1 MKYKKVF
8 RMDFEFKSKRS
19 PIYGTNGMVA
29 SSQPLATAA
38 GIEILRKGGN
48 AASAA
53 IAVAAALNVTEPTS
67 TGLGGDVFVLYY
79 SKETSQVYALN
90 GSGRAPFDLSLEK
103 LEKEGFK
110 ELPPYH
116 PYTITVPGA
125 CDAWFTLN
133 ERFGNLQ
140 MDQILSPAIQLA
152 ENGYPVAPITSYFWQ
167 SAAKRQLKTGL
178 NGDQLLIEGNGPK
191 PGQIFRNI
199 GLSRTFKKLAE
210 NGKNEYYNGEIAS
223 AIVDVISKAGGCL
236 SLMDLESHHSDWV
249 DPISVDFQ
257 NARIWECP
265 PNGQGLAAL
274 IGINILKQLDLES
287 ASKSSPLRYHFQIE
301 AMRLAFSDAW
311 AFISDPEFY
320 SIPLEW
326 LLSEDYARQRSK
338 HINPVRSNKEI
349 QHGTPPSTSDTVYFC
364 VVDQMGNACS
374 FINSNYMGFGTGIVP
389 SGFGFS
395 LQNRGHNFSLQKGHP
410 NQLEAHKRPYH
421 TIIPAMATDP
431 NDNQLFGPFGV
442 MGGFMQPQGHLQVA
456 CNLFLDQMDPQ
467 TALDLPRFCIL
478 PESSSHEIALEE
490 GIPIKTMSALAEMG
504 HVIKPVSGM
513 NRALFG
519 RGQVILRDKEGIL
532 AAGSDPRAD
541 GCAMTFI
548 SA

>member
-1 MKYKKVF
+1 
-8 RMDFEFKSKRS
+8 
-19 PIYGTNGMVA
+19 
-29 SSQPLATAA
+29 
-38 GIEILRKGGN
+38 
-48 AASAA
+48 
-53 IAVAAALNVTEPTS
+53 
-67 TGLGGDVFVLYY
+67 
-79 SKETSQVYALN
+79 
-90 GSGRAPFDLSLEK
+90 
-103 LEKEGFK
+103 
-110 ELPPYH
+110 
-116 PYTITVPGA
+116 
-125 CDAWFTLN
+125 
-133 ERFGNLQ
+133 
-140 MDQILSPAIQLA
+140 
-152 ENGYPVAPITSYFWQ
+152 
-167 SAAKRQLKTGL
+167 
-178 NGDQLLIEGNGPK
+178 
-191 PGQIFRNI
+191 
-199 GLSRTFKKLAE
+199 
-210 NGKNEYYNGEIAS
+210 
-223 AIVDVISKAGGCL
+223 
-236 SLMDLESHHSDWV
+236 MDLESHHSDWV

-265 PNGQGLAAL
+265 PNGQGLAAM

-287 ASKSSPLRYHFQIE
+287 ASKDSPLRYHFQIE

-338 HINPVRSNKEI
+338 LINPARSNKEI

-431 NDNQLFGPFGV
+431 NSNQLVGPFGV

-456 CNLFLDQMDPQ
+456 FNLFLDQMDPQ

-478 PESSSHEIALEE
+478 PESSSSEIALEE
-490 GIPIKTMSALAEMG
+490 GIPIKTMSTLAEMG

-548 SA
+548 ST

>member
-1 MKYKKVF
+1 
-8 RMDFEFKSKRS
+8 MDFDFKSKRS
-19 PIYGTNGMVA
+19 TVYGTNGMVA

-38 GIEILRKGGN
+38 GVEILRKGGN
-48 AASAA
+48 AASAS

-67 TGLGGDVFVLYY
+67 TGIGGDVFVLFY
-79 SKETSQVYALN
+79 SQETSQVYALN

-133 ERFGNLQ
+133 EQFGNLQ

-152 ENGYPVAPITSYFWQ
+152 ENGFPVAPITSHFWQ
-167 SAAKRQLKTGL
+167 SAATRQLKTGL
-178 NGDQLLIEGNGPK
+178 NGDQLLIKGSGPK
-191 PGQIFRNI
+191 PGQIFRNN
-199 GLSRTFKKLAE
+199 GLARTFKSLAE
-210 NGKNEYYNGEIAS
+210 NGKNEFYNGEIAS
-223 AIVDVISKAGGCL
+223 SIVDVISKAGGCL
-236 SLMDLESHHSDWV
+236 SLKDLESHHSDWV
-249 DPISVDFQ
+249 EPISVDFQ
-257 NARIWECP
+257 NTRIWECP

-326 LLSEDYARQRSK
+326 LLSEDYAQQRSK
-338 HINPVRSNKEI
+338 LINPARSNKEI

-410 NQLEAHKRPYH
+410 NQLEPHKRPYH
-421 TIIPAMATDP
+421 TIIPVMATDP
-431 NDNQLFGPFGV
+431 NSNQLIGPFGV

-467 TALDLPRFCIL
+467 ASLDLPRFCIL
-478 PESSSHEIALEE
+478 PESSSNEIALEE
-490 GIPIKTMSALAEMG
+490 GIPIKTMSTLAEMG

-519 RGQVILRDKEGIL
+519 RGQVILRDTEGIL

-548 SA
+548 ST

>member
-1 MKYKKVF
+1 
-8 RMDFEFKSKRS
+8 MDFEFKSKRS
-19 PIYGTNGMVA
+19 PVFGTNGMVA

-38 GIEILRKGGN
+38 GVDILRKGGN

-53 IAVAAALNVTEPTS
+53 VAVAAALNVTEPTS
-67 TGLGGDVFVLYY
+67 TGIGGDVFILYY
-79 SKETSQVYALN
+79 SQETSQVYALN
-90 GSGRAPFDLSLEK
+90 GSGRAPFNLSLEK
-103 LEKEGFK
+103 LENEGFQ

-140 MDQILSPAIQLA
+140 MDQILSPAIYLA
-152 ENGYPVAPITSYFWQ
+152 ENGYPVAPITSHFWQ

-178 NGDQLLIEGNGPK
+178 NGDQLLIEGSGPK
-191 PGQIFRNI
+191 PGQIFKNI
-199 GLSRTFKKLAE
+199 GLARTFKRLAK
-210 NGKNEYYNGEIAS
+210 NGKNEFYTGEIAS
-223 AIVDVISKAGGCL
+223 AIVDVISTTGGCL
-236 SLMDLESHHSDWV
+236 SLKDLESHQSDWV
-249 DPISVDFQ
+249 EPISVDFR
-257 NARIWECP
+257 NTRIWECP

-274 IGINILKQLDLES
+274 IGLNILKQLDLDS
-287 ASKSSPLRYHFQIE
+287 APKSSPLRYHFQIE
-301 AMRLAFSDAW
+301 AMHLAFSDAW

-320 SIPLEW
+320 SIPLQW

-338 HINPVRSNKEI
+338 LINPARSNKEI
-349 QHGTPPSTSDTVYFC
+349 HHGTPPSTSDTVYFC
-364 VVDQMGNACS
+364 VVDQTGNACS

-395 LQNRGHNFSLQKGHP
+395 LQNRGHNFSLLRGHP
-410 NQLEAHKRPYH
+410 NQLEPHKRPYH

-431 NDNQLFGPFGV
+431 NGSQLIGPFGV

-490 GIPIKTMSALAEMG
+490 GIPIKTMSTLAEMG
-504 HVIKPVSGM
+504 HVVKPVTGM

-548 SA
+548 ST

>member
-1 MKYKKVF
+1 
-8 RMDFEFKSKRS
+8 MDFEFKSKRS
-19 PIYGTNGMVA
+19 AVYGTNGMVA

-38 GIEILRKGGN
+38 GVEILRKGGN

-79 SKETSQVYALN
+79 SQETNQVYALN

-103 LEKEGFK
+103 LEKEGFQ

-125 CDAWFTLN
+125 CDAWFTVN

-140 MDQILSPAIQLA
+140 MDQILSPAIQIA
-152 ENGYPVAPITSYFWQ
+152 ENGFPVAPITSHFWQ

-178 NGDQLLIEGNGPK
+178 NGDQLLIAGSGPK
-191 PGQIFRNI
+191 QGQIFKNI
-199 GLSRTFKKLAE
+199 GLAKTFKLLAE
-210 NGKNEYYNGEIAS
+210 NGKNEFYKGEIAH

-236 SLMDLESHHSDWV
+236 GIKDLESHHSDWV

-257 NARIWECP
+257 NTRIWECP

-274 IGINILKQLDLES
+274 IGLNILNQLDLDS
-287 ASKSSPLRYHFQIE
+287 ASESSPLRYHFQIE

-311 AFISDPEFY
+311 AFISDPDFY

-326 LLSEDYARQRSK
+326 LLSEDYAQQRSK
-338 HINPVRSNKEI
+338 LINPVRSNKEI

-410 NQLEAHKRPYH
+410 NQLEPHKRPYH

-431 NDNQLFGPFGV
+431 YSNQLIGPFGV

-456 CNLFLDQMDPQ
+456 CNLFLDQLDPQ

-478 PESSSHEIALEE
+478 PESSTQEIALEE
-490 GIPIKTMSALAEMG
+490 GIPIKTMSTLAEMG

-519 RGQVILRDKEGIL
+519 RGQVILRDEEGIL

-548 SA
+548 ST

>member
-1 MKYKKVF
+1 
-8 RMDFEFKSKRS
+8 MDFDFKSKRS
-19 PIYGTNGMVA
+19 TVYGTNGMVA

-38 GIEILRKGGN
+38 GVEILRKGGN
-48 AASAA
+48 AASASV
-53 IAVAAALNVTEPTS
+53 AVAAALNVTEPTS
-67 TGLGGDVFVLYY
+67 TGIGGDVFVLFY
-79 SKETSQVYALN
+79 SQETSQVYALN

-152 ENGYPVAPITSYFWQ
+152 ENGFPVAPITSHFWQ
-167 SAAKRQLKTGL
+167 SAATRQLKTGL
-178 NGDQLLIEGNGPK
+178 NGDQLLIKGSGPK
-191 PGQIFRNI
+191 PGQIFRNN
-199 GLSRTFKKLAE
+199 GLARTFKRLAE
-210 NGKNEYYNGEIAS
+210 NGKNEFYNGEIAS
-223 AIVDVISKAGGCL
+223 AIVDVISKTGGCL
-236 SLMDLESHHSDWV
+236 SLKDLESHHSDWV
-249 DPISVDFQ
+249 EPISVDFQ
-257 NARIWECP
+257 NTRIWECP

-287 ASKSSPLRYHFQIE
+287 ASKSSPLRYHLQIE

-326 LLSEDYARQRSK
+326 LLSEDYAQQRSK
-338 HINPVRSNKEI
+338 RINPARSNKEI
-349 QHGTPPSTSDTVYFC
+349 HHGSPPSTSDTVYFC

-410 NQLEAHKRPYH
+410 NQLEPHKRPYH

-431 NDNQLFGPFGV
+431 NSNQLIGPFGV

-467 TALDLPRFCIL
+467 ATLDLPRFCIL
-478 PESSSHEIALEE
+478 PESSSNEIALEE
-490 GIPIKTMSALAEMG
+490 GIPIKTMSTLAEMG

-519 RGQVILRDKEGIL
+519 RGQVILRDTEGIL

-548 SA
+548 ST

>member
-1 MKYKKVF
+1 
-8 RMDFEFKSKRS
+8 MDFEFKSKRS
-19 PIYGTNGMVA
+19 AVYGTNGMVA

-38 GIEILRKGGN
+38 GVEILRKGGN

-79 SKETSQVYALN
+79 SQENNQVYALN

-103 LEKEGFK
+103 LEKEGFQ

-140 MDQILSPAIQLA
+140 MDQILNPAIQLA

-167 SAAKRQLKTGL
+167 SAAKRQLKSGL

-191 PGQIFRNI
+191 PGQIFRNM
-199 GLSRTFKKLAE
+199 GLARTFKKLAE
-210 NGKNEYYNGEIAS
+210 NGKNEFYKGEIAS
-223 AIVDVISKAGGCL
+223 AIVDVIHKAGGCL
-236 SLMDLESHHSDWV
+236 ALKDLESHHSDWV

-257 NARIWECP
+257 DSRIWECP

-274 IGINILKQLDLES
+274 IGLNILNQLDLDS
-287 ASKSSPLRYHFQIE
+287 ASESSPLRYHFQIE

-311 AFISDPEFY
+311 AFISDPDFY

-326 LLSEDYARQRSK
+326 LLSEDYAQQRSK
-338 HINPVRSNKEI
+338 LINPVRSNKEI
-349 QHGTPPSTSDTVYFC
+349 QHGKPPSTSDTVYFC
-364 VVDQMGNACS
+364 VVDQIGNACS

-410 NQLEAHKRPYH
+410 NQLEPHKRPYH

-431 NDNQLFGPFGV
+431 YNNQLIGPFGV

-456 CNLFLDQMDPQ
+456 CNLFLDQLDPQ

-478 PESSSHEIALEE
+478 PESSTQEIAFEE
-490 GIPIKTMSALAEMG
+490 GIPIKTMSTLAEMG

-519 RGQVILRDKEGIL
+519 RGQVILRGEEGIL

-548 SA
+548 ST

>member
-1 MKYKKVF
+1 
-8 RMDFEFKSKRS
+8 
-19 PIYGTNGMVA
+19 
-29 SSQPLATAA
+29 
-38 GIEILRKGGN
+38 
-48 AASAA
+48 
-53 IAVAAALNVTEPTS
+53 
-67 TGLGGDVFVLYY
+67 
-79 SKETSQVYALN
+79 VYALN

-103 LEKEGFK
+103 LEREGFK

-152 ENGYPVAPITSYFWQ
+152 ENGYPVAPITSHFWQ

-178 NGDQLLIEGNGPK
+178 NGDQLLINGDGPQ
-191 PGQIFRNI
+191 PGQIFKNI
-199 GLSRTFKKLAE
+199 GLAKTFKLLAE
-210 NGKNEYYNGEIAS
+210 NGKKEFYKGEIAS
-223 AIVDVISKAGGCL
+223 AIVDVISTAGGCL
-236 SLMDLESHHSDWV
+236 SLKDLESHHSDWV
-249 DPISVDFQ
+249 EPISVDFQ
-257 NARIWECP
+257 NTRIWECP

-274 IGINILKQLDLES
+274 MGINILKQLDLES
-287 ASKSSPLRYHFQIE
+287 AFKMSPLRYHFQIE

-326 LLSEDYARQRSK
+326 LLSEDYAQQRSK
-338 HINPVRSNKEI
+338 LINPSRTNKEI

-364 VVDQMGNACS
+364 AVDQMGNACS

-410 NQLEAHKRPYH
+410 NQLEPNKRPYH
-421 TIIPAMATDP
+421 TIIPAIATNP
-431 NDNQLFGPFGV
+431 NTNQLVGPFGV

-456 CNLFLDQMDPQ
+456 SSLFLDLMDPQ
-467 TALDLPRFCIL
+467 TSLDLPRFCIL
-478 PESSSHEIALEE
+478 PESSSNEIALED
-490 GIPIKTMSALAEMG
+490 GIPIKTMSSLAEMG
-504 HVIKPVSGM
+504 HVIKPISGM

-519 RGQVILRDKEGIL
+519 RGQVILRNKEGIL

-541 GCAMTFI
+541 GCAMTFVT
-548 SA
+548 A

>member
-1 MKYKKVF
+1 
-8 RMDFEFKSKRS
+8 MDFDFKSKRS
-19 PIYGTNGMVA
+19 TVYGTNGMVA

-38 GIEILRKGGN
+38 GVEILRKGGN
-48 AASAA
+48 AASAS

-67 TGLGGDVFVLYY
+67 TGIGGDVFVLYY
-79 SKETSQVYALN
+79 SQETSQVYALN
-90 GSGRAPFDLSLEK
+90 GSGRAPFNLSLEK

-152 ENGYPVAPITSYFWQ
+152 ENGFPVAPITSHFWQ
-167 SAAKRQLKTGL
+167 SAATRQLKTGL
-178 NGDQLLIEGNGPK
+178 NGDQLLIKGSGPK
-191 PGQIFRNI
+191 PGQIFRNN
-199 GLSRTFKKLAE
+199 GLARTFKRLAE
-210 NGKNEYYNGEIAS
+210 NGKNEFYNGEIAS
-223 AIVDVISKAGGCL
+223 AIVDVISKTGGCL
-236 SLMDLESHHSDWV
+236 SLKDLESHHSDWV
-249 DPISVDFQ
+249 EPISVDFQ
-257 NARIWECP
+257 NTRIWECP

-326 LLSEDYARQRSK
+326 LLSEDYAQQRSK
-338 HINPVRSNKEI
+338 RINPARSNKEI

-410 NQLEAHKRPYH
+410 NQLEPHKRPYH

-431 NDNQLFGPFGV
+431 NSNQLIGPFGV

-467 TALDLPRFCIL
+467 ASLDLPRFCIL
-478 PESSSHEIALEE
+478 PESSSNEIALEE
-490 GIPIKTMSALAEMG
+490 GIPIKTMSTLAEMG

-519 RGQVILRDKEGIL
+519 RGQVILRDTEGIL

-548 SA
+548 ST

>member
-1 MKYKKVF
+1 MN
-8 RMDFEFKSKRS
+8 FEFNSKRS
-19 PIYGTNGMVA
+19 AVYGTTGMVA
-29 SSQPLATAA
+29 SSQPLATAS

-79 SKETSQVYALN
+79 SQETNHVYALN
-90 GSGRAPFDLSLEK
+90 GSGRAPFELSLEK
-103 LEKEGFK
+103 LEKEGFQK
-110 ELPPYH
+110 LPPYH

-133 ERFGNLQ
+133 EQFGNLQ
-140 MDQILSPAIQLA
+140 MDKILSPAIQLA
-152 ENGYPVAPITSYFWQ
+152 EYGYPVAPITSHFWQ

-178 NGDQLLIEGNGPK
+178 NGDQLLIEGSGPR
-191 PGQIFRNI
+191 PGQIFKNI
-199 GLSRTFKKLAE
+199 GLAKTFKLLAE
-210 NGKNEYYNGEIAS
+210 NGKNEFYKGEIGS

-236 SLMDLESHHSDWV
+236 ALKDLESHHSDWV
-249 DPISVDFQ
+249 EPISVDFE
-257 NARIWECP
+257 NTRIWECP

-274 IGINILKQLDLES
+274 IGLNILNQLDLES
-287 ASKSSPLRYHFQIE
+287 ASKSSTLRYHFQIE

-320 SIPLEW
+320 STPLEW

-338 HINPVRSNKEI
+338 LIHPARSNKEI

-395 LQNRGHNFSLQKGHP
+395 LQNRGHNFSLQRGHP
-410 NQLEAHKRPYH
+410 NQLEPHKRPYH
-421 TIIPAMATDP
+421 TIIPAMVTDP
-431 NDNQLFGPFGV
+431 NSNQLIGPLGV

-456 CNLFLDQMDPQ
+456 CNLFLDRMDPQ
-467 TALDLPRFCIL
+467 SALDLPRFCIL
-478 PESSSHEIALEE
+478 PESSSNEIALEE
-490 GIPIKTMSALAEMG
+490 GIPIKTMSSLSEMG

-519 RGQVILRDKEGIL
+519 RGQVILRDQEGGL

-541 GCAMTFI
+541 GCAMTYI
-548 SA
+548 TS